1 MPGCFWALS
10 HVVRV
15 ASRLNEAAP
24 SCQPHLV
31 GTREDASELRGV
43 AALVV
48 LGEGAPQ
55 LVGACT
61 LVTNGS
67 KTVAFSS
74 AELLRLAGE
83 PLAIALTFDC
93 KTTIPVPA
101 WTMSRAPAMGII
113 DLGTQVPLD
122 GKLDVQPVGIHSV
135 CATVDTR
142 GAPSALIGVQATPS
156 GWSRRIIPVHVD
168 AVDGGGMS
176 DDIITRLASPDAALD
191 IDAAIEGASLLS
203 WMPADPVL
211 GRPPET
217 VLVALACK
225 YTHQTFKPRDLPALA
240 ELFGL
245 EDLGRALPWSAAE
258 REAKAST
265 NELGQVAGEI
275 KEVQRLTPDPLA
287 GFDVD
292 LEGD

>member
-1 MPGCFWALS
+1 MPG
-10 HVVRV
+10 V
-15 ASRLNEAAP
+15 AGRLRTVCEWPTRLNEAALP
-24 SCQPHLV
+24 CHPHHV
-31 GTREDASELRGV
+31 GREDANELRGV

-61 LVTNGS
+61 LVTNGT

-113 DLGTQVPLD
+113 DLGTQLPLD
-122 GKLDVQPVGIHSV
+122 GKHDVQPVGIHSV

-142 GAPSALIGVQATPS
+142 GAPSAIVGVQATKT

-168 AVDGGGMS
+168 AVDGGGML
-176 DDIITRLASPDAALD
+176 DDVITRLASPDAVLD
-191 IDAAIEGASLLS
+191 VDAVIEGAALLS

-217 VLVALACK
+217 VLAALACK
-225 YTHQTFKPRDLPALA
+225 YIHKTFKPRELPALA

-258 REAKAST
+258 REPST
-265 NELGQVAGEI
+265 ANDLGQVAGEI